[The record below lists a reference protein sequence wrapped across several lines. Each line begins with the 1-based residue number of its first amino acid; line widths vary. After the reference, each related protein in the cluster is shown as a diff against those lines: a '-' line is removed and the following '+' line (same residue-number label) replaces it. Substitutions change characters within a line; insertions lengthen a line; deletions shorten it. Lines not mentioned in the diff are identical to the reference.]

1 MYRNEALAKAI
12 QRVMIDQQ
20 KLWGVSKVFDY
31 QCQCSIKLEGL
42 QSTGQSAN
50 KLEPP
55 EMERT
60 LVLLVRTP
68 PKMASYQAIDQKK
81 EDFRVYLE
89 KNGIID
95 ALTKVLVGLYEESDK
110 PENPVDFI
118 KQFLGSPSEVDVEAL
133 REENEQLKQKVV
145 ELKASL
151 EELSSTAN
159 ESAVVLAPTSL
170 IIF

>member
-60 LVLLVRTP
+60 LVLVR
-68 PKMASYQAIDQKK
+68 
-81 EDFRVYLE
+81 
-89 KNGIID
+89 
-95 ALTKVLVGLYEESDK
+95 VLVPQGFQYFE
-110 PENPVDFI
+110 FI
-118 KQFLGSPSEVDVEAL
+118 P
-133 REENEQLKQKVV
+133 
-145 ELKASL
+145 
-151 EELSSTAN
+151 
-159 ESAVVLAPTSL
+159 
-170 IIF
+170 